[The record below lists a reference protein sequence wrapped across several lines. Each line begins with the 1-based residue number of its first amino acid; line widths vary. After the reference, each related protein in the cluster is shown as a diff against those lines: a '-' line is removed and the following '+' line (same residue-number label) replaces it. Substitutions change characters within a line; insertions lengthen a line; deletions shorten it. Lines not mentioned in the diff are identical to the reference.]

1 MKFRNYLTVGTAI
14 FSSLMGNWTLFG
26 AEINAEKVE
35 KLVKALG
42 GTSVTRRSAAEEEL
56 LELGPGVLPFLPETV
71 RSPEAKMRLNRVR
84 VALERQNIEDSLEAG
99 SVSLRD
105 FTEEGEI
112 PVSQISKMLA
122 EQTQNTVEFS
132 LPADAV
138 FTLPKRVMEGNA
150 VGNAENKTLR
160 DAEGNSEQ
168 EKKAGEIPFWEFLDS
183 FCDEF
188 HLAPQSLPGKK
199 GLKLV
204 SSLRTVARNA
214 GENPRVAYLKPIRLE
229 PLKVTS
235 SILLSNEKPSTILQ
249 LEMAWEPRILPVF
262 AYLKLEEAEF
272 FADSGKAG
280 EVEQMTD
287 SPKKMPVTEYE
298 ILIGADDVRA
308 LCELPISGSL
318 IPAGA
323 EKMTLRGTLSAV
335 ACGTRKDFVFTELE
349 EKLNRDFPPVSHR
362 TAAVLVTLSD
372 LRTEIEQKNN
382 VKTETEVDSE
392 TENTEENKEK
402 NRKGNMEINKDG
414 KKEETEGESENE
426 TVSYL
431 VATLRYRY
439 EEAHEA
445 MESHRTWIYE
455 NDAELVLLNGERIIS
470 ERSEMLRQ
478 TPNEIATDI
487 YFPVGEEL
495 LKDLKECKLVF
506 PRPCGI
512 YEVEI
517 PFELR
522 EIPLP

>member
-1 MKFRNYLTVGTAI
+1 MKFRNYFTVGSVI
-14 FSSLMGNWTLFG
+14 FSSLVGNWTLFG
-26 AEINAEKVE
+26 AEIDAEKVE

-42 GTSVTRRSAAEEEL
+42 GTSVARRSAAEEEL

-84 VALERQNIEDSLEAG
+84 VALERQNVEDSLEAG

-105 FTEEGEI
+105 FAEEGEI
-112 PVSQISKMLA
+112 PVSQISEMLA
-122 EQTQNTVEFS
+122 EQTQNTVEFN
-132 LPADAV
+132 LPEDAV
-138 FTLPKRVMEGNA
+138 LALPKT
-150 VGNAENKTLR
+150 KT
-160 DAEGNSEQ
+160 G
-168 EKKAGEIPFWEFLDS
+168 EKVDEIPFWEFLDS

-188 HLAPQSLPGKK
+188 HLTPQSLPGKK

-214 GENPRVAYLKPIRLE
+214 GENPRVTYLKPFRLE

-262 AYLKLEEAEF
+262 AYLKLSEAEF
-272 FADSGKAG
+272 FADGKPMMG
-280 EVEQMTD
+280 L
-287 SPKKMPVTEYE
+287 PKKMPATEYE
-298 ILIGADDVRA
+298 ILIGAEDVRA

-323 EKMTLRGTLSAV
+323 EKMTLRGTFSAV
-335 ACGTRKDFVFTELE
+335 ACGTQKDFVFTELE
-349 EKLNRDFPPVSHR
+349 EKLNRDFSPVSHR

-372 LRTEIEQKNN
+372 LRSEMEQK
-382 VKTETEVDSE
+382 TEDSE
-392 TENTEENKEK
+392 
-402 NRKGNMEINKDG
+402 
-414 KKEETEGESENE
+414 E
-426 TVSYL
+426 TVSYF

-439 EEAHEA
+439 EESHEA

-455 NDAELVLLNGERIIS
+455 NDAELVFPNGERIAS

-487 YFPVGEEL
+487 YFPVSAEL
-495 LKDLKECKLVF
+495 LKDLSGCKLVF

-512 YEVEI
+512 YEVEM
-517 PFELR
+517 PFELQ